1 MIKALFI
8 TLLLLDYGYK
18 LLRVYLNSRQR
29 KLPLPETVRNI
40 LTPEQHARQLAYEDD
55 CQRLHLVRI
64 TLRFAVMLLL
74 YATGLWSQ
82 LYGLFPVW
90 SETAE
95 YLTVIIYFLLIT
107 LLEAPF
113 SYLRQFKIEEKY
125 GMNRCSIKTF
135 LGDWLRSLVLNI
147 IIFSAISMGYYSTV
161 FYTWTEM
168 IHRISSIVL
177 FGNLFAILF
186 SNFFS
191 TLGNKLTPME
201 AGPLR
206 DKLAELFA
214 KEGFRLKQIYIM
226 DASRRTTRA
235 NAFCMG
241 IGRLKRIVLY
251 DNLIHNYSEEEI
263 IGVFVHELAH
273 YKHRDTLK
281 LTLFSTVYW
290 LFLCL
295 LIGTILK
302 LPAPFSASYGLLGVG
317 SAFAVLTVLCTDVAG
332 PVRLLLNALRNTLAR
347 PMEIRADAMV
357 AEYGYGEGQISFLQN
372 IARKDLA
379 DLNPHPLILALE
391 DEHPP
396 IHKRIE
402 AIRNQMDATHSIT
415 P

>member
-147 IIFSAISMGYYSTV
+147 IVFSAISMGYYSTV
-161 FYTWTEM
+161 F
-168 IHRISSIVL
+168 
-177 FGNLFAILF
+177 
-186 SNFFS
+186 
-191 TLGNKLTPME
+191 
-201 AGPLR
+201 
-206 DKLAELFA
+206 
-214 KEGFRLKQIYIM
+214 
-226 DASRRTTRA
+226 
-235 NAFCMG
+235 
-241 IGRLKRIVLY
+241 
-251 DNLIHNYSEEEI
+251 
-263 IGVFVHELAH
+263 
-273 YKHRDTLK
+273 
-281 LTLFSTVYW
+281 
-290 LFLCL
+290 
-295 LIGTILK
+295 
-302 LPAPFSASYGLLGVG
+302 
-317 SAFAVLTVLCTDVAG
+317 
-332 PVRLLLNALRNTLAR
+332 
-347 PMEIRADAMV
+347 
-357 AEYGYGEGQISFLQN
+357 
-372 IARKDLA
+372 
-379 DLNPHPLILALE
+379 
-391 DEHPP
+391 
-396 IHKRIE
+396 
-402 AIRNQMDATHSIT
+402 
-415 P
+415 